1 MGHRRDDCRGRRP
14 ESLKRMTDE
23 TTFADLRV
31 LDLSTGAAGAFCAR
45 LFADYGADVIAISKP
60 KSPLRLAEGKRSV
73 TLDISTETGG
83 LLFQAMVEKANVV
96 IEDYADGALEK
107 LGLAFPQLEAIK
119 RRIIVVSISNGAD
132 EEASWFAA
140 LNAFA
145 ATSLCA
151 FNADSH
157 EIPQHIRVSPEECLA
172 AVGGFPSGGVPDD
185 SPLFTGST
193 VEWARGDPPAP
204 GEHNGEVFG
213 ELGVPGD
220 ELARLREEGAV

>member
-1 MGHRRDDCRGRRP
+1 
-14 ESLKRMTDE
+14 MTDE

-31 LDLSTGAAGAFCAR
+31 LDLSTGVAGAFCAR
-45 LFADYGADVIAISKP
+45 LFADYGADVIAIAKP
-60 KSPLRLAEGKRSV
+60 EAPLRLAEGKRSV

-96 IEDYADGALEK
+96 IEDYAEGELEK

-119 RRIIVVSISNGAD
+119 RRIIVVSISDGTD
-132 EEASWFAA
+132 EEASRFAA

-145 ATSLCA
+145 TTALCA

-157 EIPQHIRVSPEECLA
+157 EIPQHIRISPEECLA
-172 AVGGFPSGGVPDD
+172 AGGGFPSSGVPEDE
-185 SPLFTGST
+185 PLFSSST
-193 VEWARGDPPAP
+193 VEWARGDAP
-204 GEHNGEVFG
+204 GAGEHNAEVFG